1 MQVNSFIPERYTGM
15 PRPIYLDHH
24 ATTPLDPDVL
34 DAMMPYLTDH
44 FGNAASHTHPYGWEA
59 EEAVETAREQ
69 VAALIHAK
77 PEEIIFTSGATESDN
92 LALKGIAWA
101 YRDQGHHLITAT
113 TEHKAVLDTCHRLE
127 TQGFEVTYVPVDKT
141 GLVDPDDIRKAITPR
156 TILISIM
163 HVNSE
168 IGTIAPLA
176 EIGAMARERGVLF
189 HSDAVQ
195 SVGKIAC
202 DVETLHTDLLSL
214 SGHKIYGPKGVG
226 ALYVRKTRPARIRL
240 QPLMDGGGHERG
252 LRSGTLNVP
261 GIVGLGQACALAQSL
276 WPTEGERLL
285 HLRQR
290 LYHGL
295 MSRLDEVYLN
305 GHPSQRVPGNLNLC
319 FARVQDESLLLSLQ
333 DTVAL
338 SAGSACTSDSH
349 EASYVLQAIGVE
361 EPLAHSAIRFGLGRH
376 TTAADI
382 DIVIDAVVAKV
393 QRLRALAPRQ
403 G

>member
-1 MQVNSFIPERYTGM
+1 M

-34 DAMMPYLTDH
+34 AAMLPYLTDR
-44 FGNAASHTHPYGWEA
+44 FGNAASRTHPYGWEA
-59 EEAVETAREQ
+59 EEAVDTARQQ
-69 VAALIHAK
+69 VAAFIRAK

-101 YRDQGHHLITAT
+101 YREQGHHMITSP
-113 TEHKAVLDTCHRLE
+113 TEHKAVLDTCHSLE
-127 TQGFEVTYVPVDKT
+127 AQGFEITYVPVDKT

-176 EIGAMARERGVLF
+176 EIGAIARERGILL

-202 DVETLHTDLLSL
+202 DVETLPVDLLSL
-214 SGHKIYGPKGVG
+214 SAHKIYGPKGIG
-226 ALYVRKTRPARIRL
+226 ALYVRQTQPEPIRL
-240 QPLMDGGGHERG
+240 QPIIDGGGHERG

-261 GIVGLGQACALAQSL
+261 GIVGFGQACALAQTL
-276 WPTEGERLL
+276 WPSEGQRLL

-290 LYHGL
+290 LYDGIT
-295 MSRLDEVYLN
+295 SRLDDVYLN
-305 GHPSQRVPGNLNLC
+305 GHPTQRVPGNLNLC
-319 FARVQDESLLLSLQ
+319 FDRVQDESLLLSLK
-333 DTVAL
+333 DIVAL
-338 SAGSACTSDSH
+338 SAGSACTSDAH
-349 EASYVLQAIGVE
+349 EASYVLKAIGVE

-376 TTAADI
+376 TTAEEI
-382 DIVIDAVVAKV
+382 DTVIDAVVEKV
-393 QRLRALAPRQ
+393 ERLRALSPRPALRRHHVP
-403 G
+403 